1 MEKESLIQSKVF
13 WGILAG
19 LLVLALMFLSFQMG
33 QMVGFRKAKF
43 SLDWGNNYHRN
54 FGGPPRGF
62 MNEMEGPEF
71 MPGSG
76 TFGQIIKIDG
86 NNLLIRDKDG
96 TERSLLLHEETS
108 IRKFRDDIKSS
119 DLKIDDLVVVIGSP
133 SSSGQIEA
141 KFIRVLPQPPTTT
154 PKK

>member
-1 MEKESLIQSKVF
+1 
-13 WGILAG
+13 
-19 LLVLALMFLSFQMG
+19 
-33 QMVGFRKAKF
+33 
-43 SLDWGNNYHRN
+43 
-54 FGGPPRGF
+54 

-96 TERSLLLHEETS
+96 TERSLLLQEETS